1 MIGCE
6 FHSGQSEGGLVTI
19 SSLSTEGEE
28 RKKRIKTSTTIPFL
42 DRWNSAPLAVPRISN
57 SLDWKFNRVRVY
69 PRPRYRAVT
78 IERLP
83 VIGRNEVTLPRPHLK
98 MIFPGEGNYARTGRL
113 ARHDKEHE
121 GPSNSGC
128 KRGRGG
134 RVWSRF
140 PPERIRYLQ
149 AQLNT
154 MTRGH

>member
-83 VIGRNEVTLPRPHLK
+83 VIGRNEVTL
-98 MIFPGEGNYARTGRL
+98 A
-113 ARHDKEHE
+113 
-121 GPSNSGC
+121 PSTPENDIS
-128 KRGRGG
+128 RGG
-134 RVWSRF
+134 NLCPYRS
-140 PPERIRYLQ
+140 
-149 AQLNT
+149 
-154 MTRGH
+154 TRAAR